1 MPPSP
6 FQYAIVR
13 VVPRVERG
21 ECVNAGVVL
30 FCRPRRFL
38 AARVALDEA
47 RVLALAP
54 DVDLEAVRGHLDAFA
69 RIAAGDPQ
77 AGPIAALPPSERFHW
92 LVAPSSTVIQC
103 SPVHTGLTDD
113 PPGEL
118 ERLVARLVRMS
129 RLVWVGHATALIEVG
144 GARLLTDPL
153 LRSRLAHLRRHGP
166 PPAPE
171 ACATSTPC

>member
-21 ECVNAGVVL
+21 ECMNAGVVL
-30 FCRPRRFL
+30 FCRPRREE
-38 AARVALDEA
+38 AARVALDAA
-47 RVLALAP
+47 RVRALAP
-54 DVDLEAVRGHLDAFA
+54 EADLEAVRGHLDAFA

-77 AGPIAALPPSERFHW
+77 AGPMAALPPSERFHW

-118 ERLVARLVRMS
+118 ERLVARLV
-129 RLVWVGHATALIEVG
+129 G
-144 GARLLTDPL
+144 
-153 LRSRLAHLRRHGP
+153 
-166 PPAPE
+166 
-171 ACATSTPC
+171 

>member
-1 MPPSP
+1 MAPSA

-38 AARVALDEA
+38 DARVELDEA
-47 RVLALAP
+47 RLLALAP
-54 DVDLEAVRGHLDAFA
+54 DVDLEAVRGHLEALR
-69 RIAAGDPQ
+69 RIAEGDAAAG
-77 AGPIAALPPSERFHW
+77 AIAALPASERFHW

-113 PPGEL
+113 PAGEL
-118 ERLVARLVRMS
+118 ERLVTQLVR
-129 RLVWVGHATALIEVG
+129 
-144 GARLLTDPL
+144 
-153 LRSRLAHLRRHGP
+153 
-166 PPAPE
+166 
-171 ACATSTPC
+171 